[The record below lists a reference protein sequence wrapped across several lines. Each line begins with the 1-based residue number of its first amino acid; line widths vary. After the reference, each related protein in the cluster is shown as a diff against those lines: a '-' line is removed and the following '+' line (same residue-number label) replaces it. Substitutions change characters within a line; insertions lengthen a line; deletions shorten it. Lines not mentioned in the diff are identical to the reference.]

1 MNNFVYA
8 KAIEKDAREK
18 ILSSLSSDDQKE
30 FAQKI
35 FDELLIIEPRKE
47 DSNIVTISFITYDP
61 DEKKGISRKLS
72 NVQLNL
78 KKAILLAFETL
89 INFELP
95 NNSTDYIRIALNIL
109 LKVYMLSEIKIEISD
124 CQLLVYLHNKNA
136 YENPIQEDQI
146 ITDIETGALNMSKD
160 EYYSSVA
167 KLVKIASVTI
177 INGKVW
183 LKEKIKLKY

>member
-8 KAIEKDAREK
+8 QAIEKDAREK

-35 FDELLIIEPRKE
+35 FDEFLIIEPRKE
-47 DSNIVTISFITYDP
+47 DSNIVTISFITYDL

>member
-8 KAIEKDAREK
+8 QAIEKDAREK

-47 DSNIVTISFITYDP
+47 DSNIVTISFITYDT

-124 CQLLVYLHNKNA
+124 CQLL
-136 YENPIQEDQI
+136 
-146 ITDIETGALNMSKD
+146 
-160 EYYSSVA
+160 
-167 KLVKIASVTI
+167 AS
-177 INGKVW
+177 
-183 LKEKIKLKY
+183 L

>member
-8 KAIEKDAREK
+8 QAIEKDAREK

-35 FDELLIIEPRKE
+35 FDEFLIIEPRKE